1 VKEYRRGVLLGLSL
15 AEVFILLLFCFL
27 LLIAP
32 QDIPKTEGQADET
45 QPPPLREDR
54 ESVKNGYIDVPFTLD
69 STPLTLGIEDKSL
82 LSPPLSE
89 HPLLGGTETTNSTIA
104 RGTNNDIATP
114 TISTNKEVDQQRP
127 EDDHTPIDI
136 ISDPS
141 EAATT
146 TVEVIAVDPKIEP
159 EGKHD
164 WPPIIPLREAEGYKF
179 DTGSAEVSP
188 DFGERLRTV
197 IKDAIIE
204 TIKKYPADVIEV
216 VGHTDERPINGAS
229 NLDSSLIAVLGG
241 DAPAEQLSSAD
252 NVGLGMARAAAVAV
266 VLRSCPELTHFKIIP
281 YSGGQIIEP
290 GDRLATGENSGDRG
304 ERRRIEIKIRGSNN
318 SSN

>member
-1 VKEYRRGVLLGLSL
+1 MRDYRRGVLLGLSL

-32 QDIPKTEGQADET
+32 RFASNTVEQQPKGDA
-45 QPPPLREDR
+45 PPVMKP
-54 ESVKNGYIDVPFTLD
+54 DVPATNSSPTNKLPPVD
-69 STPLTLGIEDKSL
+69 GPDIVPGTPVPTPN
-82 LSPPLSE
+82 PP
-89 HPLLGGTETTNSTIA
+89 ETTISP
-104 RGTNNDIATP
+104 GPKPPVTP
-114 TISTNKEVDQQRP
+114 TPSPQSLPQGA
-127 EDDHTPIDI
+127 
-136 ISDPS
+136 S
-141 EAATT
+141 EAELQWWKQKGQSLRIGFPSNEPTFPWQSNSHKPA
-146 TVEVIAVDPKIEP
+146 PKKP
-159 EGKHD
+159 EASGKQDGKHD

-188 DFGERLRTV
+188 EFDERLRTV
-197 IKDAIIE
+197 VKDAIIA
-204 TIKKYPADVIEV
+204 TIQKYPAADVIEV

-229 NLDSSLIAVLGG
+229 NLDASLIAVLSG
-241 DAPAEQLSSAD
+241 DASAEQLLSAD

-266 VLRSCPELTHFKIIP
+266 VLRSCPELTQFKIIP

-304 ERRRIEIKIRGSNN
+304 ERRRIEIKIRGSNS